1 MLTVLSTY
9 RSHYSALARLGL
21 PIIIGQVGVIVL
33 NITDTL
39 MVGHHSTQELAA
51 ASFVNTMFMLAII
64 IGLGFS
70 YGLTAPVGSLYGQGS
85 LSRIGSMLKNG
96 IVANIIA
103 SAVIMAA
110 MFALYVNIHRLGQP
124 DELLPLMRPYFIVN
138 LLSLPFMMV
147 FNAFKQFADGITDT
161 QAAMWMLI
169 GGNALNILGNWLL
182 IYGMWGLPEL
192 GLLGAGVAT
201 LTSRIAMAVA
211 FALLFA
217 LRKGY
222 RIYRESLFAGHIGG
236 ADLRTL
242 VAMGVP
248 LAIQMGMETASFT
261 ISSVM
266 VGWLGVEALAAHQ
279 ITLAISQLF
288 YMVYYGMAAAV
299 AVRVSYFYG
308 QRDLSAMRRT
318 SWAGLHI
325 ILVIAVCV
333 SVPIFVLRDGLGL
346 WFTDS
351 REVCALVSALVWP
364 LIVYQFGDCLQ
375 CIFANSLR
383 GAAHVKPMMMI
394 AIVAYVIIGLPL
406 AYIFG
411 FTLGGGIVGI
421 WYSYT
426 SGLTGAGILYYIFYR
441 RRLKELQA

>member
-1 MLTVLSTY
+1 MTTDISGYKT
-9 RSHYSALARLGL
+9 HYAALARLGL

-39 MVGHHSTQELAA
+39 MVGQHSTDELAA
-51 ASFVNTMFMLAII
+51 AGFVNTVFMLAVI

-70 YGLTAPVGSLYGQGS
+70 YGLTAPVGSMFGRRELH
-85 LSRIGSMLKNG
+85 RIGVLLKNG
-96 IVANIIA
+96 IAANLLM
-103 SAVIMAA
+103 SAVIVAA
-110 MFALYVNIHRLGQP
+110 MSVLYVNISRLGQP
-124 DELLPLMRPYFIVN
+124 VELLPLMRPYFFVN
-138 LLSLPFMMV
+138 MLSLPFMMV

-161 QAAMWMLI
+161 RAAMWMLL

-182 IYGMWGLPEL
+182 IYGMFGLPEM

-201 LTSRIAMAVA
+201 LLSRAVMAAA
-211 FALLFA
+211 FAVMFA
-217 LRKGY
+217 LRKSYGVY
-222 RIYRESLFAGHIGG
+222 RDSFVHGRVNS

-242 VAMGVP
+242 TGMGVP
-248 LAIQMGMETASFT
+248 LAVQMGMETASFT
-261 ISSVM
+261 LSSVM
-266 VGWLGVEALAAHQ
+266 VGWLGAAALAAHQ
-279 ITLAISQLF
+279 ITLAVSQLF

-299 AVRVSYFYG
+299 AIRVSYFYG
-308 QRDLSAMRRT
+308 QHDVAAMRCT

-333 SVPIFVLRDGLGL
+333 SVPIFMLRDVLGL

-351 REVCALVSALVWP
+351 HEVSLLVSALVWP
-364 LIVYQFGDCLQ
+364 LAVYQFGDCLQ

-383 GAAHVKPMMMI
+383 GSAHVKPMMMI

-406 AYIFG
+406 AYVFG

-426 SGLTGAGILYYIFYR
+426 SGLTVAGILYYICYR
-441 RRLKELQA
+441 RRLQALS

>member
-1 MLTVLSTY
+1 MTTDISGYKT
-9 RSHYSALARLGL
+9 HYAALARLGL

-39 MVGHHSTQELAA
+39 MVGQHSTDELAA
-51 ASFVNTMFMLAII
+51 AGFVNTVFMLAVI

-70 YGLTAPVGSLYGQGS
+70 YGLTAPVGSMFGRRELC
-85 LSRIGSMLKNG
+85 RIGVLLKNG
-96 IVANIIA
+96 IAANLLM
-103 SAVIMAA
+103 SAVIVAA
-110 MFALYVNIHRLGQP
+110 MSVLYVNISRLGQP
-124 DELLPLMRPYFIVN
+124 VELLPLMRPYFFVN
-138 LLSLPFMMV
+138 MLSLPFMMV

-161 QAAMWMLI
+161 RAAMWMLL

-182 IYGMWGLPEL
+182 IYGMFGLPEM

-201 LTSRIAMAVA
+201 LLSRAVMAAA
-211 FALLFA
+211 FAVMFA
-217 LRKGY
+217 VRKSYGVY
-222 RIYRESLFAGHIGG
+222 RDSFVHGRVNR

-242 VAMGVP
+242 TGMGVP
-248 LAIQMGMETASFT
+248 LAVQMGMETASFT
-261 ISSVM
+261 LSSVM
-266 VGWLGVEALAAHQ
+266 VGWLGAAALAAHQ
-279 ITLAISQLF
+279 ITLAVSQLF

-299 AVRVSYFYG
+299 AIRVSYFYG
-308 QRDLSAMRRT
+308 QHDVAAMRCT

-333 SVPIFVLRDGLGL
+333 SVPIFMLRDVLGL

-351 REVCALVSALVWP
+351 HEVSLLVSALVWP
-364 LIVYQFGDCLQ
+364 LTVYQFGDCLQ

-383 GAAHVKPMMMI
+383 GSAHVKPMMMI

-406 AYIFG
+406 AYVFG

-426 SGLTGAGILYYIFYR
+426 SGLTVAGILYYICYR
-441 RRLKELQA
+441 RRLQALS

>member
-1 MLTVLSTY
+1 MTTDISGYKT
-9 RSHYSALARLGL
+9 HYAALARLGL

-39 MVGHHSTQELAA
+39 MVGQHSTDELAA
-51 ASFVNTMFMLAII
+51 AGFVNTVFMLAVI

-70 YGLTAPVGSLYGQGS
+70 YGLTAPVGSMFGRRELR
-85 LSRIGSMLKNG
+85 RIGVLLKNG
-96 IVANIIA
+96 IAANLLM
-103 SAVIMAA
+103 SAVIVAA
-110 MFALYVNIHRLGQP
+110 MSVLYVNISRLGQP
-124 DELLPLMRPYFIVN
+124 VELLPLMRPYFFVN
-138 LLSLPFMMV
+138 MLSLPFMMV

-161 QAAMWMLI
+161 RAAMWMLL

-182 IYGMWGLPEL
+182 IYGMFGLPEM

-201 LTSRIAMAVA
+201 LLSRAVMAAA
-211 FALLFA
+211 FAVMFA
-217 LRKGY
+217 LRKSYGVY
-222 RIYRESLFAGHIGG
+222 RDSFVHGHVNR

-242 VAMGVP
+242 TGMGVP
-248 LAIQMGMETASFT
+248 LAVQMGMETVSFT
-261 ISSVM
+261 LSSVM
-266 VGWLGVEALAAHQ
+266 VGWLGAAALAAHQ
-279 ITLAISQLF
+279 ITLAVSQLF

-299 AVRVSYFYG
+299 AIRVSYFYG
-308 QRDLSAMRRT
+308 QHDVAAMRCT

-333 SVPIFVLRDGLGL
+333 SVPIFILRDVLGL

-351 REVCALVSALVWP
+351 HEVSLLVSALVWP

-383 GAAHVKPMMMI
+383 GSAHVKPMMMI

-406 AYIFG
+406 AYVFG

-426 SGLTGAGILYYIFYR
+426 SELTVAGILYYICYR
-441 RRLKELQA
+441 RRLQALS